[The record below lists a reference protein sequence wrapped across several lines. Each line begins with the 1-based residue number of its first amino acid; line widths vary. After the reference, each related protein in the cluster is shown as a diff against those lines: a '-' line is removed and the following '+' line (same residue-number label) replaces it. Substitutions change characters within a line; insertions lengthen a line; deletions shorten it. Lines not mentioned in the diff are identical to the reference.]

1 MKKLFALLLL
11 AASST
16 ALNAQTLS
24 LGTRLGPTAY
34 LEADGLELIDPFV
47 YQQGAITPEVFARY
61 QGKKCWVFEA
71 SLAAPTSLYYEDRVS
86 AVGFNWQNGQQI
98 THSHYYELG
107 LTVQYELTCPHA
119 KKGAKSAR
127 LHYYIGASAIPTL
140 VHDRA
145 DVYSD
150 TNPEASVMTI
160 VRNDFQIWAGL
171 NHMLT
176 YDISRQWTLTA
187 MGDFRYDLNEFIEG
201 RQHAGSYPAASIG
214 FRLGAAYRILE
225 KKKK

>member
-1 MKKLFALLLL
+1 MKKLFILFLL

-16 ALNAQTLS
+16 ATNAQTLS

-34 LEADGLELIDPFV
+34 LDASGWMMPDPFV
-47 YQQGAITPEVFARY
+47 YEQGAITPELFARY
-61 QGKKCWVFEA
+61 QGKKRWVFEA
-71 SLAAPTSLYYEDRVS
+71 SLAAPTSLYYEERVS
-86 AVGFNWQNGQQI
+86 AVGFNWQNGLQV

-107 LTVQYELTCPHA
+107 LTVQYEMTCPHSR
-119 KKGAKSAR
+119 KGAKPPR
-127 LHYYIGASAIPTL
+127 LHYYIGVSAIPTF

-150 TNPEASVMTI
+150 TNPEASVMTV

-187 MGDFRYDLNEFIEG
+187 SGDFRCDLNEFIEG
-201 RQHAGSYPAASIG
+201 HEPAGSYPDASFG
-214 FRLGAAYRILE
+214 FRLGAAYRIWE